1 MAQAKKAQVFIEVNG
16 KQADQIMKIL
26 QDDARKLKKELD
38 DLEKQG
44 KSNTKE
50 YKDKTKLYQSVHN
63 AQVQNIK
70 DIKRVED
77 AMKNLSSTTTND
89 LRRALAAGRRE
100 LNKMFADSP
109 GRENLIKDLKR
120 IQSQI
125 DKNTSAASKNTHAW
139 NTALRNL
146 VAYTGMFGAFNQVK
160 TYIEDTLG
168 ALTKMSDKLA
178 DIRKVSGLTGN
189 DIKSLSKELAKT
201 DTRTSQNEM
210 LNIAYQGAKLG
221 VGEYGVEGLA
231 GFTHAANQVDV
242 ALKEDLGDEAL
253 TVLSIFS
260 ENMGLIKQ
268 YGIENAMLKAGSA
281 MFKLSA
287 TSTATSANIVEFT
300 KRMMASGKAA
310 GITADQLLA
319 LGSAADS
326 MGLMPEVAA
335 TAMSRFVTAM
345 QTNHNL
351 IEKKLG
357 IPKGTINSYY
367 EQGKAMDAMVLI
379 LDKLRGK
386 NMNQLSFIWKDL
398 GSEDGA
404 RLKNVITAMSNQLP
418 MLQQHLMTSAQA
430 FREGTAVTQEYNIQ
444 QNTANALIE
453 RASNLWAKKFVNE
466 ENVDVVHEMAK
477 AWYDVTAQLTRS
489 EVFLNGVKFIFWVL
503 KTSVLALCE
512 VLPILISMLGAMG
525 IARAGVLA
533 AQAVKSLV
541 VGLGTLVFATDKAAA
556 SFGRMNTMMKANVI
570 GLVIGAVVAL
580 GMKFWEM
587 ANKVRQASVYMKGFT
602 DNLRDFD
609 AQAKLEKGRLDTLY
623 TALDKARQGTVERN
637 SLIAKFNKDYG
648 AYLKSMLTEASTA
661 QQIEDAYKRVNQA
674 LRGKLALEGMQ
685 KDWSRYVGPAQSLS
699 AQRWADVDQSGV
711 GNTRFRLLS
720 SDIIKSRTDEM
731 ASKGTSAQ
739 SVLSAILKQYSH
751 WSDAY
756 VNKVVAGAMSNPM
769 KHETAV
775 SLSQNKSTAEGSRD
789 LGYVHVV
796 ADAIRAE
803 LSQINRERKVNQKW
817 KNTEKERA
825 AYRAT
830 FETQPGS
837 LTTDAPDKEA
847 ERAAR
852 AEARDKARAHREEV
866 KSKRDELQE
875 AEKQATAIISTIEEY
890 YKLQDTAIEQLVA
903 DGKLTR
909 SEADAILL
917 SQKKRL
923 NIMLQQARLAIAGQ
937 ENNFEELRTSGMGA
951 GIDQVDFGEQSN
963 KALAD
968 VRKVDVKKAHETLA
982 KFDGDKD
989 ADSGATMD
997 KIRKNAAQNKLEA
1010 ARIDAQQ
1017 AEKIKNII
1025 LQEDFQGKAEKDSYK
1040 DFVDLGFVQA
1050 VEDFFKNNAP
1060 AKSEGNS
1067 DVLATASAMPYRF
1080 KLMTRQFRA
1089 QGNQNYQRN
1098 MDSKRMVE
1106 RDGRMV
1112 NEGDQ
1117 NARDWFR
1124 EFTTTGYTDRQGN
1137 EHTASEWLPIIDV
1150 AAMENDVERIKAFYA
1165 KLQQADDA
1173 YYEASKQNYEREKKL
1188 AEERWNRSDEGKA
1201 DVADKRTLDREER
1214 VQKMNGTD
1222 KGTVWQQVGLGDTVS
1237 SDDVGMQKAVQE
1249 YTAAQ
1254 QRYEMT
1260 KQFYDD
1266 EQLILE
1272 AQQQAEEA
1280 ALALSEQIA
1289 DRIQQRMDKL
1299 SSALDPVKD
1308 FAQTMGEAFVTMAD
1322 DAKEG
1327 RNMLR
1332 RAAADMVK
1340 AYAQMT
1346 IKMLA
1351 QQVTQRVQR
1360 ALFHKQMEKLEKK
1373 HNTTLV
1379 KSAEQGG
1386 KEQLSATETLKEGIV
1401 DVTKKANTKA
1411 KALGDE
1417 KAASDKQQTVQETQ
1431 GGVFAGIA
1439 QGAAK
1444 IIGKLGWWG
1453 IPLIAVIQAL
1463 LMGLLNKALS
1473 KLGGGS
1479 SESANTNTKLV
1490 TGMLTYDQGNVQEF
1504 RGVEDGRS
1512 FPVLGNDGRVYAA
1525 TDAARLQTGIVSQP
1539 LLTTVNGRPSLVG
1552 ERGPEMVIGRET
1564 TSAMMM
1570 SRPDLLR
1577 EIVQFDRNRTRSA
1590 AIQTFD
1596 GGNVGSF
1603 ARNGNGSLQ
1612 QSSALSLSPDASQP
1626 SPAPS
1631 MDAETLAALQA
1642 LAPTLAALTEQLKQ
1656 PIRAK
1661 MDMWGREGAYEQM
1674 ERAQKFMKRYR

>member
-16 KQADQIMKIL
+16 SQADQIMKIL
-26 QDDARKLKKELD
+26 QNDARKLKKELD

-50 YKDKTKLYQSVHN
+50 FKDKSKLYQSMHN

-109 GRENLIKDLKR
+109 GREKLIKDLKR
-120 IQSQI
+120 IQAQI
-125 DKNTSAASKNTHAW
+125 DKNTGVASKNTRVW
-139 NTALRNL
+139 STALRNL
-146 VAYTGMFGAFNQVK
+146 VAYTGLFSAFSQAK

-178 DIRKVSGLTGN
+178 DIRKVSGLTSN
-189 DIKSLSKELAKT
+189 DIKSLSKELSKT

-210 LNIAYQGAKLG
+210 LGIAYQGAKLG
-221 VGEYGVEGLA
+221 IGEYGVEGLA
-231 GFTHAANQVDV
+231 GFTRAANQVNV

-253 TVLSIFS
+253 TALSKFT

-268 YGIENAMLKAGSA
+268 YGIEDAMLKAGSA

-319 LGSAADS
+319 LGSSADS

-357 IPKGTINSYY
+357 IPKGVINSYY
-367 EQGKAMDAMVLI
+367 EQGKAMDAIVLI

-404 RLKNVITAMSNQLP
+404 RLKNVITAMTNQLP
-418 MLQQHLMTSAQA
+418 MLQQHLLTSAQA

-477 AWYDVTAQLTRS
+477 AWYDVTVQLTRS
-489 EVFLNGVKFIFWVL
+489 ETFLEGVRLIFWTL
-503 KTSVLALCE
+503 KIAVQALCA
-512 VLPILISMLGAMG
+512 VLPALVFMLGGMG
-525 IARAGVLA
+525 LARATLLA
-533 AQAVKSLV
+533 YEATKSLV
-541 VGLGTLVFATDKAAA
+541 AGTWAMVSAAWGADRAWGKLNAT
-556 SFGRMNTMMKANVI
+556 MKVNVI
-570 GLVIGAVVAL
+570 GFVIGSLLSLAFYLKSVSQRTV
-580 GMKFWEM
+580 E
-587 ANKVRQASVYMKGFT
+587 ASGYMKGFS
-602 DNLRDFD
+602 NSLRDLN
-609 AQAKLEKGRLDTLY
+609 AQTDLESRKLKTLFENIRKAKE
-623 TALDKARQGTVERN
+623 GTQQRKNLV
-637 SLIAKFNKDYG
+637 ATFNKQYG
-648 AYLKSMLTEASTA
+648 QYLGYMLKEASTA
-661 QQIEDAYKRVNQA
+661 DDIYRAYARVNQA
-674 LRGKLALEGMQ
+674 LRGKLALEGQQ
-685 KDWSRYVGPAQSLS
+685 KDYSKYVTPALALAS
-699 AQRWADVDQSGV
+699 QRWADVDQARV
-711 GNTRFRLLS
+711 GNKRFGAVN
-720 SDIIKSRTDEM
+720 SDVIKNLTQAM
-731 ASKGTSAQ
+731 AAKGTSAN
-739 SVLSAILKQYSH
+739 SVLNAFLRQYSG
-751 WSDAY
+751 W
-756 VNKVVAGAMSNPM
+756 N
-769 KHETAV
+769 
-775 SLSQNKSTAEGSRD
+775 QNKINDEVWVANHGQKSYANSQKVARDTTATSLQRD
-789 LGYVHVV
+789 RAYIYIVSQ
-796 ADAIRAE
+796 AIRSE
-803 LSQINRERKVNQKW
+803 LSAINRERKVEAKW
-817 KNTEKERA
+817 KSEQKAQA
-825 AYRAT
+825 AYLAT
-830 FETQPGS
+830 NETKPGS
-837 LTTDAPDKEA
+837 LDNDAPDKEA
-847 ERAAR
+847 IKAAKAEERER
-852 AEARDKARAHREEV
+852 NRVHREEV

-937 ENNFEELRTSGMGA
+937 QNNFEELRTKGMGA
-951 GIDQVDFGEQSN
+951 GFDQVDFGEQSQ
-963 KALAD
+963 KALND
-968 VRKVDVKKAHETLA
+968 VRKVDVVKAHTTLA
-982 KFDGDKD
+982 KFDGDKE

-1010 ARIDAQQ
+1010 ARIEAQQ

-1025 LQEDFQGKAEKDSYK
+1025 LQEDYQGKAEKDSYK
-1040 DFVDLGFVQA
+1040 DFVDLGLVKA
-1050 VEDFFKNNAP
+1050 VENFFSSQKPTAD
-1060 AKSEGNS
+1060 KDGGVS
-1067 DVLATASAMPYRF
+1067 VTASAMPYRF

-1098 MDSKRMVE
+1098 MNSKRTVE
-1106 RDGRMV
+1106 RDGQMV

-1117 NARDWFR
+1117 NAKDWFR

-1137 EHTASEWLPIIDV
+1137 EHTAAEWLPIIDV
-1150 AAMENDVERIKAFYA
+1150 QAMQDDVEKIKAFYE

-1173 YYEASKQNYEREKKL
+1173 YYEASKKNYDREKKL

-1201 DVADKRTLDREER
+1201 DVAKTRQLDREQR
-1214 VQKMNGTD
+1214 VQKMNLAD
-1222 KGTVWQQVGLGDTVS
+1222 QGTVWQQVGLGDTIS
-1237 SDDVGMQKAVQE
+1237 LTDVGMAKAMQE
-1249 YTAAQ
+1249 YNAAQ
-1254 QRYEMT
+1254 QRYAMT

-1289 DRIQQRMDKL
+1289 DRIQQRVDRL
-1299 SSALDPVKD
+1299 QSTLDPIKD

-1327 RNMLR
+1327 RNMLQ

-1373 HNTTLV
+1373 HNTTLA

-1401 DVTKKANTKA
+1401 SVTEQANSKTKALADKKAA
-1411 KALGDE
+1411 D
-1417 KAASDKQQTVQETQ
+1417 DKQQTVQETQ

-1439 QGAAK
+1439 QGAAR
-1444 IIGKLGWWG
+1444 IIGKLGWFG

-1473 KLGGGS
+1473 KLGGGAS
-1479 SESANTNTKLV
+1479 SETASTNTKLV
-1490 TGMLTYDQGNVQEF
+1490 TGMLTYDRGNVQEF
-1504 RGVEDGRS
+1504 RGVDDGQS
-1512 FPVLGNDGRVYAA
+1512 FPVLGDDGRVYAA
-1525 TDAARLQTGIVSQP
+1525 TDAAQLQTGIVSRP

-1577 EIVQFDRNRTRSA
+1577 EIVRFDRNRTRA
-1590 AIQTFD
+1590 TVQTFD
-1596 GGNVGSF
+1596 RGNVGSF
-1603 ARNGNGSLQ
+1603 ASGGGSLQ
-1612 QSSALSLSPDASQP
+1612 QSAVMSQSDGASQ
-1626 SPAPS
+1626 SAPAPL
-1631 MDAETLAALQA
+1631 MDADTLAALQS

-1661 MDMWGREGAYEQM
+1661 MDMWGRDGAYEQM
-1674 ERAQKFMKRYR
+1674 DRAQKFMKRYK